1 MTALHSAYSYLPED
15 PTLEVLGTMSLT
27 HEILGGGG
35 GVLFVLRQSDFVVQ
49 ANLKLTAVL
58 LPEKS
63 WGHIPMSVCLANT
76 YIFEVYFI
84 ARPKQYL
91 LITFNKLEVNSH
103 VKQLPTLKSIS
114 LRE

>member
-1 MTALHSAYSYLPED
+1 
-15 PTLEVLGTMSLT
+15 MSLT
-27 HEILGGGG
+27 HEILGGEG

-63 WGHIPMSVCLANT
+63 WDHIPMSVCLANT
-76 YIFEVYFI
+76 YVSEVYFL

-91 LITFNKLEVNSH
+91 LIAFNKLVDNSCEATSNSQIH
-103 VKQLPTLKSIS
+103 KPERITPTL
-114 LRE
+114 LE